1 MRKLCAAFDIGI
13 KNLACCIID
22 SEKWCA
28 FQKGESTDAGI
39 VYWENLNL
47 LGEPESCAALLK
59 KSGNPCGKVAK
70 WTDGEQYFCGRHHS
84 EGMTAYKAPAVK
96 NLNMNALKRTAFA
109 ALDGLPIFEE
119 VTHILLESQPRI
131 NQRMKM
137 FYAAIEAYFIIR
149 YQLDRTTCKSIKS
162 SPAKNKL
169 KLYNGPA
176 IPCEHLKKSYDR
188 RKYTAVKQTE
198 HFLEKC
204 PQVLEKFQKNKK
216 RDDLADAFLHCLIGL
231 KTK

>member
-22 SEKWCA
+22 PEQWQS
-28 FQKGESTDAGI
+28 FQRGEAEDPGI
-39 VYWENLNL
+39 MYWENLNL
-47 LGEPESCAALLK
+47 LGEPETCAALLK
-59 KSGNPCGKVAK
+59 KSGAPCGKTAT
-70 WTDGEQYFCGRHHS
+70 WTDGEGHFCGTHRA
-84 EGMTAYKAPAVK
+84 EGMTAYKAPALK
-96 NLNMNALKRTAFA
+96 NVSMNVLKRAAFTT
-109 ALDGLPIFEE
+109 LDALPIFEQ

-131 NQRMKM
+131 NQKMKM

-149 YQLDRTTCKSIKS
+149 YQIDKTTCKSIKS

-169 KLYNGPA
+169 NSYKGPV
-176 IPCEHLKKSYDR
+176 IPCDHLKKSYDR

-204 PQVLEKFQKNKK
+204 PDLLEKFLKNKK
-216 RDDLADAFLHCLIGL
+216 RDDLADAFLHCLLGL